1 MADILIWLVVGLAA
15 GAAAGWFGYRY
26 QESRKPPPPPPP
38 AVGEVAE
45 ARTRASALE
54 ASLEKATAEVADL
67 RARSGIARPGEEDLP
82 LLEGSLAWRLRHQE
96 TRVRFLEAKLTEVET
111 SSAQL
116 SAAEARA
123 GEAQRLRWRNT
134 YLEGRVRYLEEELVR
149 TGGLGASAPKQA
161 NEPARM
167 AAPEGE
173 QPDLIESARDG
184 KADDLRRISG
194 IGPKLE
200 QKLNSLGIWHYDQI
214 ASWTQANV
222 DWVNT
227 AISFRGRI
235 ERESWVP
242 QARQLAQGRMAA
254 AAEPVPETQDS

>member
-15 GAAAGWFGYRY
+15 GGAAGWFGYRY
-26 QESRKPPPPPPP
+26 VEARKPPPPPPP
-38 AVGEVAE
+38 TVGEVAE
-45 ARTRASALE
+45 ARTHASTLE
-54 ASLEKATAEVADL
+54 ASLQKATTEVEDL
-67 RARSGIARPGEEDLP
+67 RTRSGIARPGEEGLP
-82 LLEGSLAWRLRHQE
+82 LIESSLAWRLRHQE

-149 TGGLGASAPKQA
+149 TGGMRPPVIVDAV
-161 NEPARM
+161 EPVRA

-173 QPDLIESARDG
+173 PPALIDAARDG
-184 KADDLRRISG
+184 RADDLRRISG

-214 ASWTQANV
+214 AAWSQANI
-222 DWVNT
+222 DWVNA
-227 AISFRGRI
+227 AISFRGRV
-235 ERESWVP
+235 ERERWVS
-242 QARQLAQGRMAA
+242 QAMQLAQGKATA
-254 AAEPVPETQDS
+254 PEPVPETQDS

>member
-1 MADILIWLVVGLAA
+1 MADVLIWLVVGLAA
-15 GAAAGWFGYRY
+15 GGAAGWFGY
-26 QESRKPPPPPPP
+26 QHQQSRKPPPPPPP
-38 AVGEVAE
+38 TVAEVAE
-45 ARTRASALE
+45 ARDRASTLE
-54 ASLEKATAEVADL
+54 AALQKATAEVEDL
-67 RARSGIARPGEEDLP
+67 RTRSGIARPGEEGLP

-149 TGGLGASAPKQA
+149 TGGIRASAPA
-161 NEPARM
+161 AGGDAERTP
-167 AAPEGE
+167 APEGE
-173 QPDLIESARDG
+173 QPETMEAPRNAR
-184 KADDLRRISG
+184 ADDLRRISG

-214 ASWTQANV
+214 AAWTQANV

-235 ERESWVP
+235 ERERWVS
-242 QARQLAQGRMAA
+242 QAKQLMHSSSAK
-254 AAEPVPETQDS
+254 AEAVPETQDS

>member
-1 MADILIWLVVGLAA
+1 MAEMLIWLVVGLAA

-26 QESRKPPPPPPP
+26 QESRKPPPPLPPT
-38 AVGEVAE
+38 VGEVAE
-45 ARTRASALE
+45 ARTRASELE
-54 ASLEKATAEVADL
+54 ASLQKATAEVEDL
-67 RARSGIARPGEEDLP
+67 RTRSGITRPGEENLP

-149 TGGLGASAPKQA
+149 TGGLRASAPPQIS
-161 NEPARM
+161 EPART
-167 AAPEGE
+167 APPEGE
-173 QPDLIESARDG
+173 QPDLIDSAREG

-214 ASWTQANV
+214 ASWTQANI

-227 AISFRGRI
+227 AISYRGRI

-242 QARQLAQGRMAA
+242 QAKQLAQARMAP
-254 AAEPVPETQDS
+254 EPLPVPETQDT